1 MAYGTPAGVAA
12 YARQWTRGGTFYNAQ
27 VSPAV
32 APTKPTLTQV
42 TNWIDQ
48 ISSMFNVSLS
58 NEGFAVPVSASD
70 SLKSLTLKVET
81 LVADLCAFA
90 NGTGRLYTDRVLE
103 RGSMLLVQKEIGE
116 WVKSNATGLEND
128 GVPRTQPAASHAGG
142 FSVSPN
148 RQG

>member
-1 MAYGTPAGVAA
+1 MAYGSPAGVAA
-12 YARQWTRGGTFYNAQ
+12 YARQWTRGGTFFDAQ
-27 VSPAV
+27 ASPLV
-32 APTKPTLTQV
+32 APTKPTLSQV
-42 TNWIDQ
+42 TTWITQ
-48 ISSMFNVSLS
+48 ISSMFDVSLS
-58 NEGFAVPVSASD
+58 NKGFSVPVSATNSVN
-70 SLKSLTLKVET
+70 SLTLKVET

-116 WVKSNATGLEND
+116 WVESNTTGLEND
-128 GVPRTQPAASHAGG
+128 GVPRTGPSGNYAGG